1 MRTNLLNIKGEK
13 TGTVKLP
20 KEIFGVTTS
29 PQLVAQAVRVYLTNQ
44 RKARAK
50 VKDRGEVRGSRI
62 KIWRQKGTGRARHG
76 DRYAPIFVGG
86 GVAHGPRGTLKRLTL
101 SKKMKRR
108 ALYSV
113 LSDKVRNKQVV
124 IVDGFDKIK
133 PKTKEMA
140 GVLEKLPLKTKQP
153 LPKSAKSGKKEKKV
167 VGVKKSKSKTRTLL
181 ALNIS
186 QKNVTRAS
194 RNIANVE
201 IVYVNQ
207 LNSYQ
212 VLNNQ
217 YVIFSK
223 EALSDFSQLKK

>member
-1 MRTNLLNIKGEK
+1 MKTTLLNIKGEK

-20 KEIFGVTTS
+20 KEIFGVAAS

-50 VKDRGEVRGSRI
+50 VKDRSEVRGSRV

-86 GVAHGPRGTLKRLTL
+86 GVAHGPRGVLKRLTL
-101 SKKMKRR
+101 SKKMKRK

-113 LSDKVRNKQVV
+113 LSDKVRDKQIVV
-124 IVDGFDKIK
+124 VDGFDKIK
-133 PKTKEMA
+133 PKTKEMV
-140 GVLEKLPLKTKQP
+140 GVLEKLLPKKSQS

-167 VGVKKSKSKTRTLL
+167 VGVKKLKSKTKTLL
-181 ALNIS
+181 ALNIN

-201 IVYVNQ
+201 VVYVNQ

-223 EALSDFSQLKK
+223 SALNDFSQLKK